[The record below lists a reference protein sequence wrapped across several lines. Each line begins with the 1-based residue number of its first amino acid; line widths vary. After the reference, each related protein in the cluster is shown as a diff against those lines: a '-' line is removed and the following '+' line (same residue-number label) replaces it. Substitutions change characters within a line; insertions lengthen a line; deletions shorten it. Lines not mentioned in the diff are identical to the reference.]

1 MRSDFID
8 GRQTAEVT
16 KSDSSIEIVLYTEKP
31 YSMLILALWVIVTA
45 VIILFGFDQIEI
57 LLDRPG
63 QIFVS
68 DDTFKFT
75 AILAVDFI
83 FIYPLCVLIFNKT
96 IIHVDQDR
104 FTIRH
109 TPLRAAG
116 VFSMPISKITKIKI
130 VEEKESVRVRGS
142 FHSHKMTFYYL
153 VLVSPTGKSKK
164 INTLKSSEAMLSFV
178 KEQLLS
184 WFHDQ
189 YEKKQEQPGI
199 WTTPR

>member
-1 MRSDFID
+1 MRNDYID

-16 KSDSSIEIVLYTEKP
+16 KSDNSIEIILYTEKP
-31 YSMLILALWVIVTA
+31 YSMLILTLWVVVTA

-68 DDTFKFT
+68 DDSFKFA

-104 FTIRH
+104 FTVRH
-109 TPLRAAG
+109 TPLWIAG
-116 VFSMPISKITKIKI
+116 TFSIPISEITKIKV
-130 VEEKESVRVRGS
+130 VEEEERIRVRRS
-142 FHSHKMTFYYL
+142 FHSHKMIFYFL
-153 VLVSPTGKSKK
+153 VLVSPTGKHKK

-184 WFHDQ
+184 WFHGR
-189 YEKKQEQPGI
+189 YEKKQEKLGI
-199 WTTPR
+199 WGKS